1 MAELRGALAP
11 PEIKA
16 EWERAYQLYRE
27 APGAPHDK
35 KQDRTER
42 ITYVAEKL
50 NLTRKQAKRR
60 IRNYEAWQRN
70 ISKGL
75 VDR

>member
-1 MAELRGALAP
+1 MAELRGAIAT

-16 EWERAYQLYRE
+16 EWERAYDLYRE
-27 APGAPHDK
+27 APGVPHDK
-35 KQDRTER
+35 KLDRTER
-42 ITYVAEKL
+42 ISYVAVKL

-75 VDR
+75 VGR

>member
-1 MAELRGALAP
+1 MAELRGAIAP

-35 KQDRTER
+35 KLDRTER
-42 ITYVAEKL
+42 ISYVALKL

-75 VDR
+75 VD